1 MIELSNIDKYRGKG
15 KGKVFQFFAVANEL
29 FKLINSLEEKFASKF
44 ELIKSE
50 WDEKSNN
57 WNYYRFDIKEFLN
70 LIEQGNNFF
79 LLRSIEITPSIDLL
93 KNSDYHDDY
102 YLYNGLIKMRYNFNP
117 ADNRIGES
125 YIMLID
131 NIQNLEK
138 PDKTFSNKEAL
149 KIFNFLK
156 KGLKSSLIYKGS
168 FIGKS
173 GKVYEVE
180 NVSKGYKEEF
190 TNGTIHSILDK
201 IY

>member
-79 LLRSIEITPSIDLL
+79 LLRSIETTPSIDLL

-149 KIFNFLK
+149 KIFNFLT

>member
-1 MIELSNIDKYRGKG
+1 MIEQSNIDKYRRKG

-29 FKLINSLEEKFASKF
+29 FKLLNSLEEKFTSKF

-50 WDEKSNN
+50 WDEKSNK

-79 LLRSIEITPSIDLL
+79 LLRSIETTPSIDLL

-102 YLYNGLIKMRYNFNP
+102 YLYNGLIKMRYNFNQ

-156 KGLKSSLIYKGS
+156 KSLKSSLIYKGS

-190 TNGTIHSILDK
+190 ANGTIHSILDK

>member
-29 FKLINSLEEKFASKF
+29 FKLINSLEEKFASKL